1 MADAQKPDAQIN
13 PDDPKPK
20 TSAGRS
26 TAFYLFG
33 IGALVAATG
42 AVWYFHTS
50 RNSEIAG
57 AREAR
62 AAAVDR
68 GPRVEVVNA
77 TKGPERRTLT
87 LLADVRPNQVAT
99 LYGKVS
105 GYMKTVNVDRGD
117 KVEAGQI
124 VALIESPELEF
135 QYNAAVTDL
144 EHKRRNLE
152 RSKELFAKGNT
163 TQVALLQ
170 FETDARV
177 AEANVT
183 VLATTK
189 GYQTIRAPFAG
200 RVTNRF
206 VDPGAL
212 VTNAQTN
219 IVSALPV
226 MTISDDSRLR
236 VYAYVQ
242 QADVPF
248 VNIGDDAEVVDAS
261 NPDRKVKAKVTRMTG
276 ELDPRARAMQIEV
289 NIDNSE
295 GFLASGSFAYVTIHI
310 PIKSYPQ
317 IPVSGLIVRGS
328 DNFVAVLDKD
338 TVRFKPV
345 RVAST
350 DGNTISVAEGLAL
363 NERVAINLPDEVSDG
378 SRIQAVAATRR

>member
-1 MADAQKPDAQIN
+1 MAETHIDPDHEKHKPG
-13 PDDPKPK
+13 
-20 TSAGRS
+20 AGRS
-26 TAFYLFG
+26 TVFYLFG
-33 IGALVAATG
+33 IASLVIAAG
-42 AVWYFHTS
+42 AVWYFHSS
-50 RNSEIAG
+50 RNSDVAG
-57 AREAR
+57 ARQAR
-62 AAAVDR
+62 ASAVDR

-77 TKGPERRTLT
+77 VKGPERRTIT
-87 LLADVRPNQVAT
+87 LLADVRSNQVAT
-99 LYGKVS
+99 LYAKVS
-105 GYMKTVNVDRGD
+105 GYIKTINVDRGD
-117 KVEAGQI
+117 KVEAGQV

-144 EHKRRNLE
+144 EHKRRNLA
-152 RSKELFAKGNT
+152 RSKELFDKGNT
-163 TQVALLQ
+163 TQVSLLQ

-206 VDPGAL
+206 VDAGAL

-219 IVSALPV
+219 FVSAQPM

-242 QADVPF
+242 QTDVPF

-295 GFLASGSFAYVTIHI
+295 SFLASGSFAYVIVHI

-317 IPVSGLIVRGS
+317 IPVSGLIIRGA
-328 DNFVAVLDKD
+328 DNFVAVLDND
-338 TVRFKPV
+338 TLRFKPV

-350 DGNTISVAEGLAL
+350 DGNTISVADGLSMGDK
-363 NERVAINLPDEVSDG
+363 VAINLPDEVTNG
-378 SRIQAVAATRR
+378 SRVQAVTVTRR

>member
-1 MADAQKPDAQIN
+1 MADNQMNQDDRRKPG
-13 PDDPKPK
+13 
-20 TSAGRS
+20 AGRS
-26 TAFYLFG
+26 AAFYLFG
-33 IGALVAATG
+33 VGALAAAAA
-42 AVWYFHTS
+42 AVWLFHAN
-50 RNSEIAG
+50 RNSEVSG

-68 GPRVEVVNA
+68 GPRVEVVSA
-77 TKGPERRTLT
+77 MKGPERRTIT

-99 LYGKVS
+99 LYAKVS
-105 GYMKTVNVDRGD
+105 GYIKSLHADRGD
-117 KVEAGQI
+117 RVEPGQV
-124 VALIESPELEF
+124 VAQIESPELDF

-183 VLATTK
+183 VLATNK
-189 GYQTIRAPFAG
+189 GYQTIRAPFSG

-219 IVSALPV
+219 FVSALPI

-236 VYAYVQ
+236 VFAYVQ

-248 VNIGDDAEVVDAS
+248 VNVGDEAEVVDAS
-261 NPDRKVKAKVTRMTG
+261 NPDRKMKAKVTRMTG

-295 GFLASGSFAYVTIHI
+295 GFLASGSFAYVVVHI

-317 IPVSGLIVRGS
+317 IPVSGLIVRGN
-328 DNFVAVLDKD
+328 DNFVAVLDND
-338 TVRFKPV
+338 TLRFKPV

-350 DGNTISVAEGLAL
+350 DGNTISIADGLSV
-363 NERVAINLPDEVSDG
+363 NDKVAINLPDEVTNG
-378 SRIQAVAATRR
+378 SRVQPVVRR

>member
-1 MADAQKPDAQIN
+1 MAVALGGAGGYLEMNVYKPLIIYN
-13 PDDPKPK
+13 V
-20 TSAGRS
+20 THS
-26 TAFYLFG
+26 
-33 IGALVAATG
+33 I
-42 AVWYFHTS
+42 
-50 RNSEIAG
+50 
-57 AREAR
+57 
-62 AAAVDR
+62 
-68 GPRVEVVNA
+68 
-77 TKGPERRTLT
+77 T

-99 LYGKVS
+99 LHAKVS
-105 GYMKTVNVDRGD
+105 GYIKSLYADRGD
-117 KVEAGQI
+117 RVEPGQV
-124 VALIESPELEF
+124 VAQIESPELDF

-183 VLATTK
+183 VLATNK
-189 GYQTIRAPFAG
+189 GYQTIRAPFSG

-219 IVSALPV
+219 FVSALPI

-236 VYAYVQ
+236 VFAYVQ

-248 VNIGDDAEVVDAS
+248 VNVGDEAEVVDAS
-261 NPDRKVKAKVTRMTG
+261 NPDRKMKAKVTRMTG

-295 GFLASGSFAYVTIHI
+295 GFLASGSFAYVVVHI

-317 IPVSGLIVRGS
+317 IPVSGLIVRGN
-328 DNFVAVLDKD
+328 DNFVAVLDND
-338 TVRFKPV
+338 TLRFKPV

-350 DGNTISVAEGLAL
+350 DGNTISIADGLSV
-363 NERVAINLPDEVSDG
+363 NDKVAINLPDEVTNG
-378 SRIQAVAATRR
+378 SRVQPVVRR